1 MTVAGLDLWL
11 VILAAGLGTFA
22 IRLSFFLLF
31 ERVDTV
37 PPRVRWALS
46 FVPAAVL
53 SALVAPEFVALS
65 PSEFS
70 PARLLAGVLA
80 ALVAWRTESVLAT
93 IVSGLAAVMVLQ
105 AAL

>member
-1 MTVAGLDLWL
+1 MTDLELWL

-53 SALVAPEFVALS
+53 AALVAPEFVSLAPGGTS
-65 PSEFS
+65 TP
-70 PARLLAGVLA
+70 RLLAGVLA

-93 IVSGLAAVMVLQ
+93 IVTGLAALVAFQAVL
-105 AAL
+105 